1 MEPSICLDC
10 FSTISLWGFPAGAMV
25 KNLLASAVD
34 AGVMGSIPGSGRS
47 PGEGNG
53 NPLQYSWLENPRDRG
68 VWRAIVHGIS
78 TNQTRLSAYAHPH
91 TISLSSRSTLLLHNK
106 NFYNFSFIFG
116 ITTLN
121 KVRHKSSLP
130 LSSCDEFLSPPEY
143 SLSTS

>member
-34 AGVMGSIPGSGRS
+34 AGVMGSIPGLGRS
-47 PGEGNG
+47 PGKGNG
-53 NPLQYSWLENPRDRG
+53 NPLQYSWLENPMDRG
-68 VWRAIVHGIS
+68 VWWAIVHGIS
-78 TNQTRLSAYAHPH
+78 TNQTRLSDSAHPH
-91 TISLSSRSTLLLHNK
+91 TISLYSRSTLLLHNK
-106 NFYNFSFIFG
+106 NFYNSSFIFG

-143 SLSTS
+143 FSTS